1 MKVPVAGPPYKETP
15 LPQDPM
21 RHTCIAIIPESVQ
34 KFGEGFSFSNKK
46 NAKKYASKK
55 AIDWLITH
63 NYMPADGTVKFPKV
77 QQLPQLPPKPNTSVP
92 PLAVSVPSPAAS
104 ISSDAAKTK
113 SWASQVPELCTRL
126 GYDIP
131 TYEITKTSETEAF
144 YSGYAH
150 FGGDPRI
157 VGKFGPVQNVY
168 GQKRA
173 KEEIAKEL
181 VSFLKDIERQ
191 RLEQHEIEERKRK
204 RSSDSSQQEEP
215 AEEVVKMDG

>member
-1 MKVPVAGPPYKETP
+1 MKVEGLYTERP
-15 LPQDPM
+15 LAQDPI
-21 RHTCIAIIPESVQ
+21 RHTCIAVIPESVQ
-34 KFGEGFSFSNKK
+34 NFGEGISFSKKK
-46 NAKKYASKK
+46 NAKNYASKK

-92 PLAVSVPSPAAS
+92 SPSTATL
-104 ISSDAAKTK
+104 SDSEKTK

-126 GYDIP
+126 GFDVP
-131 TYEITKTSETEAF
+131 TYELTKASETDPF

-157 VGKFGPVQNVY
+157 VGKFGPVQNVF
-168 GQKRA
+168 GQKKA

-191 RLEQHEIEERKRK
+191 RLEQHEAEERKRK
-204 RSSDSSQQEEP
+204 RSPDSSQQEEP
-215 AEEVVKMDG
+215 VDEVAKTDG

>member
-1 MKVPVAGPPYKETP
+1 
-15 LPQDPM
+15 M
-21 RHTCIAIIPESVQ
+21 RHTCIATIPESIQ

-46 NAKKYASKK
+46 NAKKYASKL
-55 AIDWLITH
+55 AVDWLITH

-77 QQLPQLPPKPNTSVP
+77 QQLPPLPPKPNTSVP
-92 PLAVSVPSPAAS
+92 LPLPLPLPSFAAS
-104 ISSDAAKTK
+104 VSSDAPAPATKTS

-126 GYDIP
+126 GYDTP

-144 YSGYAH
+144 YSGHAH

-157 VGKFGPVQNVY
+157 VGKFGPVQNVF

-191 RLEQHEIEERKRK
+191 RLEQHESEEKKRK
-204 RSSDSSQQEEP
+204 RSSDSSQQEQLS
-215 AEEVVKMDG
+215 EEVGKIDG